1 MIKTKG
7 IHHITAISGHPQENM
22 DFYGKV
28 LGLRFIKKTVN
39 FDDPNTY
46 HFYFGDDMANPGTI
60 ITFFPFANGRKGR
73 IGDGQVGRTTYI
85 IPKGS
90 MEFWEKRLKE
100 FAVEYEK
107 LERFSENY
115 LSLNDTHGLKIE
127 LVEREIKDENNW
139 EVFGISKNEAIA
151 GFAGVVLLS
160 YFPEK
165 TAEMLVDLFGYKEIK
180 KEKDYIRLLSDG
192 DIGNVVDIKL
202 STSGGGITSVGTV
215 HHIALRTK
223 DDIEQLKFQD
233 LLKDKGYAVTEVR
246 DRNYFKSIYFRDK
259 GGILFEIATDGPGF
273 TIDEDID
280 KLGRELKLP
289 KQYERLRSKLQDTL
303 IPVELEV

>member
-100 FAVEYEK
+100 YAVEYEK
-107 LERFSENY
+107 IERFSENY

-127 LVEREIKDENNW
+127 LVEREIKDKNNW

-289 KQYERLRSKLQDTL
+289 KEYERLRSKLEDTL
-303 IPVELEV
+303 IPVDLEV

>member
-107 LERFSENY
+107 IERFSENY

-127 LVEREIKDENNW
+127 LVEREIMGKNNW

-289 KQYERLRSKLQDTL
+289 KEYERLRSKLEDTL
-303 IPVELEV
+303 IPVDLEV

>member
-107 LERFSENY
+107 IERFSENY

-127 LVEREIKDENNW
+127 LVEREIKEKNNW

-289 KQYERLRSKLQDTL
+289 KEYERLRSKLEDTL
-303 IPVELEV
+303 IPVDLEV